1 MIEFIQNEPTPPYT
15 HMCSSSCL
23 KLSQLSSLIVSWRCL
38 CHLDGESH
46 IILFTVY
53 IVPTESERP

>member
-1 MIEFIQNEPTPPYT
+1 
-15 HMCSSSCL
+15 MCSSSCL

>member
-1 MIEFIQNEPTPPYT
+1 
-15 HMCSSSCL
+15 MCSSSCL
-23 KLSQLSSLIVSWRCL
+23 KLSQLSSLMALPL